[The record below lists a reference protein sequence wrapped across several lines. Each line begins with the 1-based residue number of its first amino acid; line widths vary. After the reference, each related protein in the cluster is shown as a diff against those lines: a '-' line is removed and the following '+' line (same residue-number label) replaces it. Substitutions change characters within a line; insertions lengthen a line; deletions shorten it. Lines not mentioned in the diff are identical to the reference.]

1 MAENLYLYLVKFII
15 NLLSQPTRCL
25 FYIYIYIYIIVQN
38 TSKTYHYSLFH
49 PEGIFRWSLDETD
62 CSGKFL
68 RYFAQL
74 YISLCLYVIEHSF
87 VFR

>member
-1 MAENLYLYLVKFII
+1 M
-15 NLLSQPTRCL
+15 
-25 FYIYIYIYIIVQN
+25 
-38 TSKTYHYSLFH
+38 
-49 PEGIFRWSLDETD
+49 DETD